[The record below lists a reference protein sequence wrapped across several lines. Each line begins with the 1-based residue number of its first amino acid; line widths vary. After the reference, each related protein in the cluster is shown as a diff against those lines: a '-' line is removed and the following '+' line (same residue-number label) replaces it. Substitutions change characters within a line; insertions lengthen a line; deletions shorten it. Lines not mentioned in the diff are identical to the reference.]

1 MQGALAERDKCIS
14 YLKGQLSESYDMLG
28 KLKKGEVVADD
39 QGSLICIGGASD
51 EALLI
56 LGHRAKEL
64 EANLEDQFE
73 GGFMFDSGRNK
84 NVETGWRT
92 WTVVQWQARELEMYR
107 IAFGSITMRNRF
119 NELDFQVT
127 AAEVTD
133 ST

>member
-1 MQGALAERDKCIS
+1 MMQGALAERDKCIS
-14 YLKGQLSESYDMLG
+14 YLKGQLSESYDVLG

-73 GGFMFDSGRNK
+73 PLRVGLCSTQDVTRMSRLVGVLGLWCSGK
-84 NVETGWRT
+84 P
-92 WTVVQWQARELEMYR
+92 
-107 IAFGSITMRNRF
+107 GSLRCIGSL
-119 NELDFQVT
+119 LDLLL
-127 AAEVTD
+127 
-133 ST
+133 